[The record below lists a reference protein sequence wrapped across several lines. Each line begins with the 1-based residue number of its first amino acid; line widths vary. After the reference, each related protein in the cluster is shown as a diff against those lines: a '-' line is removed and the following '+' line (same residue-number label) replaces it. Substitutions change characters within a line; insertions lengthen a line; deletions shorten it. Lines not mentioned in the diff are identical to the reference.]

1 MKRLLFVLAVV
12 GSFSVA
18 LPASADC
25 VKCDIFHD
33 CVPDVQGTGCDCTIK
48 VIKGSTFCRENGICT
63 GDGSNCGSG
72 LGPVIAA
79 SGIVIEPAALSQFF
93 QREPLLALLISG
105 SLQSDPKGRAPRL
118 NTEPYD
124 GGTLRTENGQAFY
137 HRGQFALKAAGEVA
151 FRFTLNNADG
161 LEKIQY
167 VGVISDRGRSVTFSK
182 IVTDAQGTS
191 HRLADE
197 WHYEPIQK

>member
-1 MKRLLFVLAVV
+1 MKRLLFILAVV

-33 CVPDVQGTGCDCTIK
+33 CVPDVTATACECTIR
-48 VIKGSTFCRENGICT
+48 VVKGSTICRESGFCS
-63 GDGSNCGSG
+63 GGCGSG
-72 LGPVIAA
+72 PGPVIAE
-79 SGIVIEPAALSQFF
+79 SGIVIDPAALGQLS

-105 SLQSDPKGRAPRL
+105 SLQSDSKGRAPRL

-124 GGTLRTENGQAFY
+124 GGTLRTENGEAFY
-137 HRGQFALKAAGEVA
+137 HRGQFALKAAGEVS
-151 FRFTLNNADG
+151 FR

-191 HRLADE
+191 RRLADE

>member
-1 MKRLLFVLAVV
+1 MKPLLFILAVV

-33 CVPDVQGTGCDCTIK
+33 CVPDVLASACDCTIR
-48 VIKGSTFCRENGICT
+48 VMNGNTICRENGICT
-63 GDGSNCGSG
+63 SG
-72 LGPVIAA
+72 CSSGPGPVIAE
-79 SGIVIEPAALSQFF
+79 SGVVIEPAALRQLSK
-93 QREPLLALLISG
+93 REPLLALLISG
-105 SLQSDPKGRAPRL
+105 STQSDSKGRAPRL

-124 GGTLRTENGQAFY
+124 GGTLRTENGEAFY
-137 HRGQFALKAAGEVA
+137 HRGQFVLKAAGEVS

-167 VGVISDRGRSVTFSK
+167 VGVISDRGQRVTFSK

-191 HRLADE
+191 RRVLDE

>member
-1 MKRLLFVLAVV
+1 MKHLLLAIVIV
-12 GSFSVA
+12 GSFSIV

-33 CVPDVQGTGCDCTIK
+33 CVSDIQATACDCTIK
-48 VIKGSTFCRENGICT
+48 ILKGNTICRENGICS
-63 GDGSNCGSG
+63 GNCGG
-72 LGPVIAA
+72 GPGPVIAE
-79 SGIVIEPAALSQFF
+79 SGIVVEPAALSQLAT
-93 QREPLLALLISG
+93 REPMLALLISG
-105 SLQSDPKGRAPRL
+105 SLKTDSKGRARLL

-124 GGTLRTENGQAFY
+124 GGTLRTENGEAFY
-137 HRGQFALKAAGEVA
+137 HRGQFVLKAAGEVS
-151 FRFTLNNADG
+151 FRFMLNNSDS

-167 VGVISDRGRSVTFSK
+167 VGVISDRGQSVTFSK

-191 HRLADE
+191 RRILDE

>member
-33 CVPDVQGTGCDCTIK
+33 CVADVLGTGCDCTIK
-48 VIKGSTFCRENGICT
+48 VFKGNTICRENGFCS

-72 LGPVIAA
+72 PGPVIAE
-79 SGIVIEPAALSQFF
+79 SGIVIEPAALGQLS

-105 SLQSDPKGRAPRL
+105 S
-118 NTEPYD
+118 
-124 GGTLRTENGQAFY
+124 
-137 HRGQFALKAAGEVA
+137 
-151 FRFTLNNADG
+151 
-161 LEKIQY
+161 
-167 VGVISDRGRSVTFSK
+167 
-182 IVTDAQGTS
+182 
-191 HRLADE
+191 
-197 WHYEPIQK
+197 